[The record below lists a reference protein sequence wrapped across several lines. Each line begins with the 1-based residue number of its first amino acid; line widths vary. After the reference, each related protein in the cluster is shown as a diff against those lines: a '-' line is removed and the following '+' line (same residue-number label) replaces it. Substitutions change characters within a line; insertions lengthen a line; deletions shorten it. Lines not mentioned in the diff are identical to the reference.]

1 MSEVQSQETA
11 APSTKAKRPAPE
23 VFKIQMTDGRTVEFT
38 GVKKRMD
45 KEVIV
50 REDSV
55 AVRFDFRNGET
66 RQFEVP
72 ANLLLQAAGH
82 GVSQKVGDETAGDE
96 KVEDMVI
103 HVDEMLDRL
112 ARGEWLKPRGEGDS
126 FSGAS
131 IVIKAVSMASGKTV
145 DEVKKFL
152 AAKLE
157 AAEKAGQKLTRADL
171 YKGFRKP
178 GTKTAEIIK
187 KLEEEQ
193 LSAETKTNGDELLA
207 ELQA

>member
-11 APSTKAKRPAPE
+11 APSTKAKRPATE
-23 VFKIQMTDGRTVEFT
+23 VFKIQMTDGRVVEFT